1 MTTRTVHYVLSTH
14 WDREWYETFQNFR
27 YRLVQLIDRL
37 LEGWQ
42 NETLLG
48 PFQTDGQAIILE
60 DYLEV
65 RPEKTAQIHQLV
77 KDDKFKVGPWY
88 VMPDEFLVSG
98 ESLVRNL
105 RLGRQIARLLGGT
118 PSNAG
123 FLCDMFGHN
132 SQMPQI
138 FAGFGIRGGFV
149 WRGIN
154 LIDQRLFRWRG
165 ADGTEMPT
173 YRFGLRGYCSYA
185 AQVRKADHSQPEMPD
200 EQIAGW
206 LESYLQGDA
215 QITEVDPIL
224 AFDGGDHMEWD
235 PQVYTVLAKRLDQ
248 PDESFVIKHT
258 HLDAYLEEML
268 AEADKIT
275 TVVDGELREP
285 ARYPDSVDGQWLI
298 PGVTS
303 SRVWIKQSNAAC
315 ETALCLWAEPINAF
329 TQAALGIPYPQG
341 FMDVAWKWLLQN
353 HPHDSMCGCSID
365 AVHEDMTYRF
375 HQAAQIADR
384 LTREASRKMIASVP
398 GVLASN
404 ELRLG
409 VFNPLPRPL
418 SQVSD
423 LVLDIPVEWP
433 GFAEMIPVEIK
444 PAFRIYDPR
453 GKEIP
458 YQRLSQYNNSTRTR
472 TYDARFPTTYKVN
485 VVNVSLP
492 LELPALGYSTFT
504 IRAGEAG
511 MPTRHALGK
520 PIASN
525 DHSMVGEI
533 LALKVDP
540 YGTIDLIDL
549 RNGQVYNNLLAF
561 EDCADVGDGWNFG
574 PVTGDRVYLSSASK
588 TDVALV
594 HNGPYKA
601 TFLLRNTM
609 EVPEEFD
616 FSANQ
621 RSTRYTNLIIDSLV
635 SLRAGTD
642 WVEVETTVY
651 NNVKDHRLRVLFPTG
666 ASASTYLADSQF
678 DVVERAIALRPDN
691 YLYREQEVETKPQQ
705 SWTAVFD
712 PQRGLAVVSA
722 GLLESAVQDLPQR
735 PIALTLFR
743 STSRTVN
750 TDGEPGGQL
759 QGPLTYK
766 YWIVPLAGA
775 PSRAR
780 LSELGQR
787 LAAGLHTVTL
797 TAVDVA
803 RYRSQVPLPPQAS
816 FLELE
821 GAVVMTS
828 CRQVGEGLEV
838 RLFNPDTSPVE
849 ATLDVSG
856 WSGEASRPTRLQG
869 VNFESNPIADPVGF
883 LDSKCK
889 ITLRPKQIVTV
900 KLW

>member
-42 NETLLG
+42 NETLGG
-48 PFQTDGQAIILE
+48 PFQTDGQAILLE

-77 KDDKFKVGPWY
+77 KDGKFKVGPWY
-88 VMPDEFLVSG
+88 AMPDEFLVSG

-105 RLGRQIARLLGGT
+105 RLGRQIARQFGGV

-149 WRGIN
+149 WRGVN

-185 AQVRKADHSQPEMPD
+185 EQVRKADHPQQERTD
-200 EQIAGW
+200 ELVANW

-215 QITEVDPIL
+215 QLTEVDPIL

-235 PQVYTVLAKRLDQ
+235 PLVYAVLARRLDHS
-248 PDESFVIKHT
+248 DENLVIKHT
-258 HLDAYLEEML
+258 HLDTYLEEML

-275 TVVDGELREP
+275 PVVEGELREP
-285 ARYPDSVDGQWLI
+285 ARYPDAVDGQWLI

-315 ETALCLWAEPINAF
+315 ETALCLWAEPISAF
-329 TQAALGIPYPQG
+329 AQATLGIPYPQG
-341 FMDVAWKWLLQN
+341 FLDVAWKWLLQN

-365 AVHEDMTYRF
+365 AVHEDMAYRF

-384 LTREASRKMIASVP
+384 LTREASRKMIASVA
-398 GVLASN
+398 GELAPD

-409 VFNPLPRPL
+409 VFNPLPRQL

-423 LVLDIPVEWP
+423 LALDIPVEWP
-433 GFAEMIPVEIK
+433 GFAEMTPFEVK
-444 PAFRIYDPR
+444 PAFRIYNPQ
-453 GKEIP
+453 GVEIP
-458 YQRLSQYNNSTRTR
+458 YQRLSQSNNSTRTR
-472 TYDARFPTTYKVN
+472 TYDAHFPKAYKVN

-492 LELPALGYSTFT
+492 LDLPASGYSTFT

-511 MPTRHALGK
+511 MPTRHSLGK
-520 PIASN
+520 PLASN
-525 DHSMVGEI
+525 DHSMVNEN

-549 RNGQVYNNLLAF
+549 HTGQVYNNLLAF
-561 EDCADVGDGWNFG
+561 EDCTDIGDGWNFG

-616 FSANQ
+616 FSTNQ

-635 SLRAGTD
+635 SLRSGTD
-642 WVEVETTVY
+642 WVEVETTVC
-651 NNVKDHRLRVLFPTG
+651 NNVKDHRLRVLFPSG

-691 YLYREQEVETKPQQ
+691 YLYREPEVETKPQQ

-712 PQRGLAVVSA
+712 QQRGLAVVSA

-743 STSRTVN
+743 STRWTIN

-759 QGPLTYK
+759 QGPLIFK

-775 PSRAR
+775 PSRAH

-787 LAAGLHTVTL
+787 LAAGLHTISL
-797 TAVDVA
+797 AAVDVV

-816 FLELE
+816 FLKLE
-821 GAVVMTS
+821 GSAVMTS

-838 RLFNPDTSPVE
+838 RLFNPDNSPAE
-849 ATLDVSG
+849 ANLDVSG
-856 WSGEASRPTRLQG
+856 WPGEASRPARLQR
-869 VNFESNPIADPVGF
+869 VDFESNPIADPVGF
-883 LDSKCK
+883 VDGKCK
-889 ITLRPKQIVTV
+889 LNLRPKQIQTV